1 MAMLYRLSDNGSRT
15 GRWEIGEAPI
25 IVGRNGHAP
34 VSIEDEGLS
43 RRHFLIAREG
53 EEYVLRDLNSRNG
66 TWVDGRR
73 ILAEKLHHNDCFQ
86 AGRTRFLFAELPF
99 DAARL
104 NDHLTGPHG
113 TVIVRAAP
121 QPEPRL
127 SAPRLWQEDAGGTN
141 LEAAA

>member
-1 MAMLYRLSDNGSRT
+1 M
-15 GRWEIGEAPI
+15 

-53 EEYVLRDLNSRNG
+53 EDYVLKDLNSRNG

-73 ILAEKLHHNDCFQ
+73 ILAEKLHHNECFQ
-86 AGRTRFLFAELPF
+86 AGRTHFLFAEPRA
-99 DAARL
+99 DAATLHDRL
-104 NDHLTGPHG
+104 KGPHG
-113 TVIVRAAP
+113 TVIIRAAQRSEQRP
-121 QPEPRL
+121 
-127 SAPRLWQEDAGGTN
+127 SAPCLWQEDARSNN

>member
-1 MAMLYRLSDNGSRT
+1 MATLYRLSDNGSRT

-25 IVGRNGHAP
+25 IVGRNGHSP

-53 EEYVLRDLNSRNG
+53 EDYVLRDLNSRNG

-73 ILAEKLHHNDCFQ
+73 ILAEKLHHNACFQ

-99 DAARL
+99 DAVTGLDRIK
-104 NDHLTGPHG
+104 GPHG
-113 TVIVRAAP
+113 TVIIRAAP
-121 QPEPRL
+121 QPERL
-127 SAPRLWQEDAGGTN
+127 PSAPYTWQERAAGSN